1 MNRLPQFKEEEV
13 IENKGNLSVEIK
25 DTEELPEELPLET
38 SEKEAEELISIQD
51 KPRVDTREVFKNNKE
66 TELVVQKIKKPKREI
81 SDAQRENLRKAR
93 EKALIVRKQK
103 KAERDAEK
111 SAGTSLVEKKD
122 FDTPSPPVP
131 IEVKVNKQYFSEEH
145 VKKLTGEATKQA
157 LIDYDNYRQVK
168 KKEKKEKQKIEK
180 HRQEVAKKIQ
190 SATKVSNPYDF
201 CY

>member
-1 MNRLPQFKEEEV
+1 MDRLPKVIEEEV
-13 IENKGNLSVEIK
+13 IENKGNLSVDIQDAEEI
-25 DTEELPEELPLET
+25 TEAQPEE
-38 SEKEAEELISIQD
+38 KEEELITIQP
-51 KPRVDTREVFKNNKE
+51 KPRVDTSEVFKNNKSSE
-66 TELVVQKIKKPKREI
+66 PVVQKIKKPKREI
-81 SDAQRENLRKAR
+81 SEAQRENLKKAR

-111 SAGTSLVEKKD
+111 SGGTSLVEKKD
-122 FDTPSPPVP
+122 FDTPSPAP

-157 LIDYDNYRQVK
+157 LIDYDIYRQVK
-168 KKEKKEKQKIEK
+168 KKEKKEKEKIEK
-180 HRQEVAKKIQ
+180 HRQSVANKIQ

>member
-25 DTEELPEELPLET
+25 DTEELPEELPD
-38 SEKEAEELISIQD
+38 EKEEELITIQD

-66 TELVVQKIKKPKREI
+66 TELVVQKIRKPKREI

>member
-1 MNRLPQFKEEEV
+1 MNRLPQFIEEEV

-25 DTEELPEELPLET
+25 DTEELPLET
-38 SEKEAEELISIQD
+38 SEKEAEELITIQD

-180 HRQEVAKKIQ
+180 HRQEVANKIQ

>member
-25 DTEELPEELPLET
+25 DTEELPEELPD
-38 SEKEAEELISIQD
+38 EKEEELITIQD

-180 HRQEVAKKIQ
+180 HRQEVANKIQ